1 MSDTTQPKLF
11 RLGEKALVLDCA
23 SLSAS
28 SSRLEIQRKIWHI
41 ADLCRI
47 SADFD
52 DIVPGNNN
60 LTLFFK
66 DSKKIPFWSNRLI
79 QVWDHKLA
87 QKKRGKLIQIPV
99 QYGGEYGP
107 DLNSVAEYHKL
118 TPQEVIA
125 IHTSTQYKV
134 LFLGFQPGF
143 PYLDGLDKRLFTP
156 RLATPRLSIPA
167 GSVGIGGEQTGIYPI
182 QSPGGWQLIGRSAL
196 ALFDSTSEHGALLA
210 PGDRVQFVSMLSSE
224 QPILN
229 QSISAQANSEQSS
242 PKYTHSDQ
250 ATANHKAFPR

>member
-1 MSDTTQPKLF
+1 MTDILRPKLF

-60 LTLFFK
+60 LTFFFK
-66 DSKKIPFWSNRLI
+66 DSKKIPFWSNQINTLWTNERV
-79 QVWDHKLA
+79 QDKP
-87 QKKRGKLIQIPV
+87 GKLIQIPV

-107 DLNSVAEYHKL
+107 DLNAVAEYHKL

-125 IHTSTQYKV
+125 IHTSAQYKV

-167 GSVGIGGEQTGIYPI
+167 GSVGIGGEQTGIYPA
-182 QSPGGWQLIGRSAL
+182 QSPGGWQLIGRSTL
-196 ALFDSTSEHGALLA
+196 TLFDSASEHGALLA
-210 PGDRVQFVSMLSSE
+210 PGDRVQFVSVLSISE
-224 QPILN
+224 PPILE
-229 QSISAQANSEQSS
+229 QAIPEQSS

-250 ATANHKAFPR
+250 ATANHKASPR